1 MAATPSRITY
11 SEDGQ
16 IELPVDP
23 DDPGYAL
30 DVLIR
35 EGKMEEARAELERLV
50 LEGIDSGEPIEMTSD
65 AWEEFRLQLHRE
77 AKLAS

>member
-30 DVLIR
+30 DVLMR
-35 EGKMEEARAELERLV
+35 EGKMEEASAELERLV
-50 LEGIDSGEPIEMTSD
+50 LEGVDSGPAIEVTPTF
-65 AWEEFRLQLHRE
+65 WEDFKADLHRN
-77 AKLAS
+77 ARRRQ